1 MIKNLFDI
9 KNKNIVI
16 SGANGFLGKNL
27 FETIIDLGGNPI
39 SLDLDDKN
47 ILKSKFK
54 KKILARKLTYK
65 VDITNE
71 SQIKSTIS
79 QIHKKFKKIDGLVN
93 LAALAMPQMKND
105 KGYFESFENYNSHHW
120 NKSLKINLSGTF
132 LVTQNV
138 IKIMSKNKSGSIINM
153 SSDVAV
159 ISPDHSI
166 YLPDTKIN
174 YKGVNFNT
182 PISYS
187 VTKTGILGFTRYLAT
202 LLSKYTIR
210 VNTISPAGIYNN
222 QSASFVKELAKR
234 IPLGRMARV
243 QEVNNAIIFLSSDAS
258 SFVTGTNFIVDGGR
272 TII

>member
-1 MIKNLFDI
+1 MKLEKIYNLKEKVFIVTGGSGFVGNNLLKNLSLLGAKVASIDI
-9 KNKNIVI
+9 AKPKLKMKNVHY
-16 SGANGFLGKNL
+16 F
-27 FETIIDLGGNPI
+27 
-39 SLDLDDKN
+39 
-47 ILKSKFK
+47 
-54 KKILARKLTYK
+54 YC
-65 VDITNE
+65 DITNE
-71 SQIKSTIS
+71 KSVKECIRN
-79 QIHKKFKKIDGLVN
+79 IEKKFKTIDSLIN
-93 LAALAMPQMKND
+93 LASLAAPDMNKNKKLFFKD
-105 KGYFESFENYNSHHW
+105 FANYDFDAW
-120 NKSLKINLSGTF
+120 KKSIDINLNGIF
-132 LVTQNV
+132 LVTKHV
-138 IKIMSKNKSGSIINM
+138 IKNMKRNRKGSIVNV
-153 SSDVAV
+153 SSDLSV
-159 ISPDHSI
+159 ISPDHNL
-166 YLPDTKIN
+166 YRPNKKNN